1 MAGSAFFLLQQHNTG
16 GGPDGMGT
24 GDRQAGS
31 QFELIHDM
39 TYAIHS
45 WTVGNSVVD
54 DCCLVGM
61 VVHVDEV
68 SDD

>member
-1 MAGSAFFLLQQHNTG
+1 
-16 GGPDGMGT
+16 MGAA
-24 GDRQAGS
+24 DRQAGS